1 MIRKR
6 MISRVI
12 WNRAFRMQNNV
23 RADDLTVFLAVLRE
37 GGFRAAAQRLG
48 MAASRVS
55 TTVSRLERELGTPLL
70 LRTTRSVRATEQG
83 QALADRLA
91 PLFADI
97 DLACADTSGS
107 AEHVRGRL
115 KLNVPGAVMP
125 DILPPLLARYQQ
137 RHPDVVVE
145 VFVENGLIDIVAG
158 GCDAGIRY
166 GAALEQGMISV
177 PIGPRRQ
184 RVGLAASP
192 EYLARR
198 GMPQSLEDLISHD
211 AIRYRLPNGSLIP
224 WKLKQGNE
232 AAEVSPATKLVLC
245 VNALHSGLAYARAG
259 LGIIGMFANWLD
271 DDLRLGALVPVLPDL
286 WPEFAGPRLYYPNR
300 LASPPLRAFIQ
311 VCGQRTEGSDL
322 ANDQVARV

>member
-1 MIRKR
+1 
-6 MISRVI
+6 MISGAI
-12 WNRAFRMQNNV
+12 WNRAFFMQNNV

-48 MAASRVS
+48 MAVSRVS

-97 DLACADTSGS
+97 DHACADATGS
-107 AEHVRGRL
+107 AAHVRGRL

-125 DILPPLLARYQQ
+125 DILPPLLTRYQL

-145 VFVENGLIDIVAG
+145 IFVENGLVDIVAD

-166 GAALEQGMISV
+166 GTALERGMISV

-184 RVGLAASP
+184 QVGLAASQG
-192 EYLARR
+192 YIARKGVPR
-198 GMPQSLEDLISHD
+198 SLEELTSHD

-224 WKLKQGNE
+224 WRLQQGSE
-232 AAEVSPATKLVLC
+232 VAEVSPTTKLVLG
-245 VNALHSGLAYARAG
+245 VNALHSGLAYAREG
-259 LGIIGMFANWLD
+259 LGIIGLFANWLE
-271 DDLRLGALVPVLPDL
+271 DDLRLGTLVPVLPDR
-286 WPEFAGPRLYYPNR
+286 WPQFAGPRLYYPNR
-300 LASPPLRAFIQ
+300 LASPPLRAFIEI
-311 VCGQRTEGSDL
+311 CGQRTQYPEPPD
-322 ANDQVARV
+322 DQVAIV